1 MIKYILTFIFFL
13 HSYAYSEVV
22 KEIQIAGN
30 DRVSSETIKIY
41 GEVLEGKD
49 YTPADIS
56 EVIKKLYSTEF
67 FEDVNIE
74 VKNKILKINVK
85 EYPIIN
91 LVQFEGEKTKKVKE
105 AILERLKLQPK
116 SSFIKSYLNDDM
128 ETVKK
133 MYASLGFNF
142 VTVESKIENFSENR
156 LNLIYLV
163 NKGKKTSI
171 SKINFIGDKKI
182 KDKTLR
188 DIIASE
194 EDKFWKFLSKN
205 TDLNFNNTELD
216 KRLLVNYYKSI
227 GYYDVQVLSSNAEI
241 TSNNDTILTY
251 NINAGT
257 RYKVSKISTN
267 VSDVF
272 DKKIF
277 FSLEKEFKKVVG
289 KYYSPFKV
297 TKLLDEIDALILEN
311 DLQFVEHSV
320 SESISGETIEVKINI
335 FEGNKQLVE
344 RINIKGN
351 TITDESVV
359 RAELMLDEGDPFS
372 NIKVEKSIAKLKS
385 RNLFGEVLEVVSEG
399 SSKDLKIID
408 ISVEE
413 KPTGEISAGAGVGTE
428 GGSFSFNVSENNW
441 LGKGKKVSTFVNL
454 NKTTFQ
460 GGFTVTDPNYD
471 FSGNSLSYGL
481 TTTTNDKPESGFKNK
496 IYSSSV
502 GVGFEQYR
510 NIYISPGLTLS
521 FDDLKVES
529 TASESLKKQAGE
541 FTDLAGS
548 YSISLDKR
556 DRTFKP
562 TNGYLSSFTQQLPI
576 YSDAPNVKNSYSYS
590 LYNQFNPDLIGSFKF
605 YAANIMGIQDED
617 VRLSKRINIPSSRLR
632 GFEYGKVGPKDG
644 RDYVGGNNALAVNF
658 EGALPNLLPEST
670 KTDVSVFLDFANVW
684 GVDYDSTVGESS
696 TLRSS
701 IGVNTGWNSPLGPM
715 TFTFTNNLSKA
726 DSDIAESFNFRLGT
740 TF

>member
-56 EVIKKLYSTEF
+56 DVIKKLYSTEF

-428 GGSFSFNVSENNW
+428 GGSFSFNISENNW

-605 YAANIMGIQDED
+605 YAANIMGIQDKD

>member
-56 EVIKKLYSTEF
+56 DVIKKLYSTEF

-460 GGFTVTDPNYD
+460 GGFTLTDPNYD

-521 FDDLKVES
+521 YDDLKVEG

>member
-56 EVIKKLYSTEF
+56 DVIKKLYSTEF

-335 FEGNKQLVE
+335 FEGNQQLVE
-344 RINIKGN
+344 
-351 TITDESVV
+351 
-359 RAELMLDEGDPFS
+359 
-372 NIKVEKSIAKLKS
+372 
-385 RNLFGEVLEVVSEG
+385 
-399 SSKDLKIID
+399 
-408 ISVEE
+408 
-413 KPTGEISAGAGVGTE
+413 
-428 GGSFSFNVSENNW
+428 
-441 LGKGKKVSTFVNL
+441 
-454 NKTTFQ
+454 
-460 GGFTVTDPNYD
+460 
-471 FSGNSLSYGL
+471 
-481 TTTTNDKPESGFKNK
+481 
-496 IYSSSV
+496 
-502 GVGFEQYR
+502 
-510 NIYISPGLTLS
+510 
-521 FDDLKVES
+521 
-529 TASESLKKQAGE
+529 
-541 FTDLAGS
+541 
-548 YSISLDKR
+548 
-556 DRTFKP
+556 
-562 TNGYLSSFTQQLPI
+562 
-576 YSDAPNVKNSYSYS
+576 
-590 LYNQFNPDLIGSFKF
+590 
-605 YAANIMGIQDED
+605 
-617 VRLSKRINIPSSRLR
+617 
-632 GFEYGKVGPKDG
+632 
-644 RDYVGGNNALAVNF
+644 
-658 EGALPNLLPEST
+658 
-670 KTDVSVFLDFANVW
+670 
-684 GVDYDSTVGESS
+684 
-696 TLRSS
+696 
-701 IGVNTGWNSPLGPM
+701 
-715 TFTFTNNLSKA
+715 
-726 DSDIAESFNFRLGT
+726 
-740 TF
+740 

>member
-1 MIKYILTFIFFL
+1 MIKYIFIIIFFL
-13 HSYAYSEVV
+13 FSHAHSEIV
-22 KEIQIAGN
+22 KKVEITGN
-30 DRVSSETIKIY
+30 DRVSTETIKVY
-41 GEVLEGKD
+41 GEVSINKD
-49 YTPADIS
+49 YTTADLS
-56 EVIKKLYSTEF
+56 EIIKKLYSTEF
-67 FEDVNIE
+67 FEDVKIE
-74 VKNKILKINVK
+74 VKNNILKISVK

-91 LVQFEGEKTKKVKE
+91 LVQFEGEKTKKIKE
-105 AILERLKLQPK
+105 AILERLKLQSK
-116 SSFIKSYLNDDM
+116 SSFIKSYLNDDI
-128 ETVKK
+128 EVVKK
-133 MYASLGFNF
+133 MYGSLGFNF
-142 VTVESKIENFSENR
+142 VKVETKIEKFSENR
-156 LNLIYLV
+156 INLIYLV
-163 NKGKKTSI
+163 KKGDKTSI

-188 DIIASE
+188 DIIVSE

-241 TSNNDTILTY
+241 TSDNDTILTY

-267 VSDVF
+267 VSEVF

-277 FSLEKEFKKVVG
+277 FPLEDEFKKVVG
-289 KYYSPFKV
+289 KYYSPFKI

-320 SESISGETIEVKINI
+320 NEVIEDETIEVKINI

-351 TITDESVV
+351 TVTDEAVI
-359 RAELMLDEGDPFS
+359 RGELLLDEGDPFS
-372 NIKVEKSIAKLKS
+372 NIKIDKSISRIKS
-385 RNLFGEVLEVVSEG
+385 RNLFGEVIQDVSDG

-408 ISVEE
+408 IVVEE

-441 LGKGKKVSTFVNL
+441 LGKGKKVSTFVNV
-454 NKTTFQ
+454 NKTTFE
-460 GGFTVTDPNYD
+460 GGISVSDPNYD

-481 TTTTNDKPESGFKNK
+481 NTITNDKPSSGFKNK
-496 IYSSSV
+496 IYSSNI

-510 NIYISPGLTLS
+510 NIYISPGLSLS
-521 FDDLKVES
+521 YDDLTVES
-529 TASESLKKQAGE
+529 TASQSLQKQAGE
-541 FTDLAGS
+541 VTDLSGA

-556 DRTFKP
+556 NRTFKP
-562 TNGYLSSFTQQLPI
+562 TDGYISSFTQQLPVF
-576 YSDAPNVKNSYSYS
+576 SDAPTIQNSYSYS
-590 LYNQFNPDLIGSFKF
+590 VYNQFNQDVIGSFKL
-605 YAANIMGIQDED
+605 YASNITGIQDED
-617 VRLSKRINIPSSRLR
+617 VRLSKRISIPSRRLR

-644 RDYVGGNNALAVNF
+644 LDYVGGNNAVAINF

-670 KTDVSVFLDFANVW
+670 KTDISLFLDLANVW
-684 GVDYDSTVGESS
+684 GVDYDSTVGDSS
-696 TLRSS
+696 KLRSS
-701 IGVNTGWNSPLGPM
+701 VGVNTGWMSPLGPM
-715 TFTFTNNLSKA
+715 TFTFSNNLSKA
-726 DSDIAESFNFRLGT
+726 DSDVTESFNFRLGT

>member
-56 EVIKKLYSTEF
+56 DVIKKLYSTEF

>member
-56 EVIKKLYSTEF
+56 DVIKKLYSTEF

-521 FDDLKVES
+521 YDDLKVES

>member
-1 MIKYILTFIFFL
+1 M
-13 HSYAYSEVV
+13 
-22 KEIQIAGN
+22 
-30 DRVSSETIKIY
+30 
-41 GEVLEGKD
+41 
-49 YTPADIS
+49 
-56 EVIKKLYSTEF
+56 
-67 FEDVNIE
+67 NIE

-521 FDDLKVES
+521 YDDLKVES